1 MRSGLL
7 AQLLPACALLG
18 LLSCAKHDGAATNQR
33 AEKFAQLPDWNG
45 IWVAE
50 GMDTDV
56 SGYPVENGPGWNMQ
70 LLGRNAPWNAATAEK
85 LKATLPAMLAADATR
100 RATGWGYP
108 AMMDGP
114 PPMQFLITPEETL
127 VLNMYRD
134 VRHIYTD
141 GRRHPAA
148 QDLWPTPW
156 GDSVGHWEA
165 GTLQID
171 TVAVKR
177 PSMIA
182 FLPPMLTEQAHYL
195 ERLRKTGPDRIEMQL
210 TIEDPATL
218 AKPWTINVAY
228 KRATTIDRL
237 IHDTFDN
244 DRSEVEGAS
253 LTIAPSTAGSS
264 PDASRR

>member
-18 LLSCAKHDGAATNQR
+18 LLSCTKPDGAPTNQR
-33 AEKFAQLPDWNG
+33 TEKFAQLPDWNG

-127 VLNMYRD
+127 LVNMYRD

-141 GRRHPAA
+141 GRHHPAA

-177 PSMIA
+177 PSMSA
-182 FLPPMLTEQAHYL
+182 FLAPMLTDQGSLSGTAAQDRARSHRDATDDRGSGNAREALDHQRGLQA
-195 ERLRKTGPDRIEMQL
+195 R
-210 TIEDPATL
+210 
-218 AKPWTINVAY
+218 
-228 KRATTIDRL
+228 
-237 IHDTFDN
+237 N
-244 DRSEVEGAS
+244 DHR
-253 LTIAPSTAGSS
+253 S
-264 PDASRR
+264 PDSRHL